1 MDGLRV
7 VEITNGFGATIHVEL
22 EYEGD
27 REGASITIEGINYHF
42 ERLKKERLLSDYK
55 IDDDPDYQPQ
65 SDADGYCYLIAPFS
79 E

>member
-1 MDGLRV
+1 MEGIRV
-7 VEITNGFGATIHVEL
+7 VEITNGLGATIEVEL
-22 EYEGD
+22 EFEGD
-27 REGASITIEGINYHF
+27 REGGSVVINGINYHF

-65 SDADGYCYLIAPFS
+65 ADADGCCYLIAPFS